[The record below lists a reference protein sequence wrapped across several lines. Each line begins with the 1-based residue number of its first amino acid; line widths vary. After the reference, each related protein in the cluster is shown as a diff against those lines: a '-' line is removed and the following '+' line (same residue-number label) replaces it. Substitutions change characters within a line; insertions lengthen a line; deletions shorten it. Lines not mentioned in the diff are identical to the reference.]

1 MRPILASALAP
12 SFTSQYTIKSTA
24 QNSSTLRPSEINN
37 ITTHLSSDKSPYP
50 SNLIDPAG
58 SIVPTISVL
67 VHSSSQPEITAN
79 INDCF
84 TYTNPLKSFWIQTI
98 YEQYDKNASYRVFT
112 KPIRKQNISSDT
124 LILKSVLA
132 PTVKAT
138 DITSLWKLN
147 VRHCVNGKPMNGL
160 TSYGATRAS
169 TVSPDTVR
177 FQIAFG
183 TSLGFKHRTFDCT
196 NAFQCTFE
204 DDPSKRIYCYLPPF
218 YLQWYNLRYSN
229 DPIDPNNGPYV
240 MQAAQLIQGSPHA
253 ANRWQ
258 GNLSMQLKQM
268 GFIRNNV
275 NHSFYVKFDLNNEL
289 EAMLSITVDD
299 LLLSFK
305 NDAIQQQFY
314 ENLSSAFD
322 VTTPTNTT
330 RMKFLSLHIYQSDSG
345 TSIDQTQHI
354 NKILA
359 TWFDNGHATKIVNSP
374 FPTDTNFEMDL
385 SQTPV
390 LTESDL
396 ELYEK
401 GIMELSIILSVN
413 CYIFNNGRE
422 LT

>member
-1 MRPILASALAP
+1 M
-12 SFTSQYTIKSTA
+12 K
-24 QNSSTLRPSEINN
+24 
-37 ITTHLSSDKSPYP
+37 
-50 SNLIDPAG
+50 
-58 SIVPTISVL
+58 
-67 VHSSSQPEITAN
+67 
-79 INDCF
+79 
-84 TYTNPLKSFWIQTI
+84 
-98 YEQYDKNASYRVFT
+98 
-112 KPIRKQNISSDT
+112 
-124 LILKSVLA
+124 
-132 PTVKAT
+132 
-138 DITSLWKLN
+138 
-147 VRHCVNGKPMNGL
+147 GL

-169 TVSPDTVR
+169 TVSPDTFR
-177 FQIAFG
+177 FQLAFG

-374 FPTDTNFEMDL
+374 FPTDTHFETDL

-396 ELYEK
+396 ELYEQRYHGAFNHTLGK
-401 GIMELSIILSVN
+401 LLHIQQWTRADINFAVTRLAMFTRNLNKPAFLALEHLMRYLHSHLHEP
-413 CYIFNNGRE
+413 IFYPKEMQTSPQRIKYVFSPK
-422 LT
+422 